1 MEKARIFIVEDETLV
16 AKDIEISL
24 ENLGFSVS
32 GIVSSGEKA
41 IINVGESRPDLVLMD
56 ITLKGEMNGIETASE
71 IKARF
76 NIPAIYLTAHADEE
90 MLQRAKLTEPFGYII
105 KPFEERDLG
114 RTIDIALYRHKMEMN
129 AKWDS
134 DVNKSLSALYKPLIS
149 PVVSIGEIADTVL
162 DNAQSLTGSAH
173 GYVGTIDPD
182 TGDMVA
188 HTLSEMMKDVCKISH
203 EKKSIFPCG
212 EDGLYSSLW
221 GYALNNGEAFFTNRP
236 EDHPAAKGIP
246 DGHLPLHRFLTVPV
260 VLEEK
265 LVGQIALADKDV
277 DYTGDDLKAVLRIAE
292 FYALALQKI
301 TAKDALQKA
310 HDELSAAKELAESA
324 STSKSEFLATMSHEL
339 RTPLNAIIGFSE
351 ILSDMTFGDINQRQG
366 KYVNNILTSGRHLLQ
381 LINDILDISKVEAGK
396 MVLEPSTVNIRELLE
411 GSLVMIKEKAMKHG
425 VKVVLQVAED
435 LSGLD
440 IRADERKLKQVV
452 FNLLSNAAKFT
463 PGGGGIRVTANMI
476 SGFQDNIS
484 RKGATPQR
492 ENDGFQSAIQI
503 SVADSGIGIA
513 AGDQERVFRE
523 FEQIDST
530 YTRKQEGTGLGLAL
544 TKKLVALHGG
554 RIWVESEGEGKG
566 STFSFIIPFES
577 KEGKGEPVSPG
588 DRAAGEKGVTVLV
601 VEDDPHASEL
611 LSEYLTG
618 AGYGVV
624 HAFNGSEAVAKAK
637 ELKPYAITL
646 DVLLPRRNGFEIL
659 KELKSL
665 PETREIPVI
674 IVSITDDRQ
683 LGFTMGATE
692 CFVKPVAKEI
702 FLDTLDGLRRKT

>member
-1 MEKARIFIVEDETLV
+1 MEKARIFIVEDEAIV

-24 ENLGFSVS
+24 KNLGFAVS
-32 GIVSSGEKA
+32 GTAFSGEKA
-41 IINVGESRPDLVLMD
+41 IINIGENRPDLVLMD
-56 ITLKGEMNGIETASE
+56 IMLKGEMNGIDAASQ

-76 NIPAIYLTAHADEE
+76 NIPVIYLTAHADEE
-90 MLQRAKLTEPFGYII
+90 MLQSAKLTEPFGYII
-105 KPFEERDLG
+105 KPFEERELG
-114 RTIDIALYRHKMEMN
+114 STIDIALYRHKMEIKV
-129 AKWDS
+129 KWDS

-149 PVVSIGEIADTVL
+149 PASSMGEIADAVL
-162 DNAQSLTGSAH
+162 DNARRLTGSAH
-173 GYVGTIDPD
+173 GFVGTIDAD
-182 TGDMVA
+182 TGDLVA
-188 HTLSEMMKDVCKISH
+188 HTLSGMMRDTCKIKNE
-203 EKKSIFPCG
+203 EKTIFPCG
-212 EDGLYSSLW
+212 EDGLYPSLW
-221 GYALNNGEAFFTNRP
+221 GYALNKGEAFFTNKP
-236 EDHPAAKGIP
+236 EDHPKAKGVP
-246 DGHLPLHRFLTVPV
+246 DGHLPIHRFLTVPV

-265 LVGQIALADKDV
+265 LVGQIALANKEV
-277 DYTGDDLKAVLRIAE
+277 DYTEDDLKAIVRVAE
-292 FYALALQKI
+292 FYALAIQKI
-301 TAKDALQKA
+301 MAKDALQKA
-310 HDELSAAKELAESA
+310 NDELNSAKELAESA

-339 RTPLNAIIGFSE
+339 RTPMNAIIGFSE
-351 ILSDMTFGDINQRQG
+351 ILADMTFGALNQRQE

-396 MVLEPSTVNIRELLE
+396 MVLEPSTVNIKGLLE

-425 VKVVLQVAED
+425 VKLELHVAEEV
-435 LSGLD
+435 LGLD
-440 IRADERKLKQVV
+440 IRGDERKLKQIV

-463 PGGGGIRVTANMI
+463 PGGGRIHVTANA
-476 SGFQDNIS
+476 
-484 RKGATPQR
+484 ATA
-492 ENDGFQSAIQI
+492 GSAIQI

-513 AGDQERVFRE
+513 AGDQERVFME

-566 STFSFIIPFES
+566 STFSFTIPIEN
-577 KEGKGEPVSPG
+577 KGEKGEAVAMEAL
-588 DRAAGEKGVTVLV
+588 AAGEKGVTVLV

-624 HAFNGSEAVAKAK
+624 HAFNGNEAVEKAK

-646 DVLLPRRNGFEIL
+646 DVVFPEQNGFEIL

-683 LGFTMGATE
+683 SGFAMGATE

-702 FLDTLDGLRRKT
+702 LLDTLDGLRRKTEKEPRTVPGGGR

>member
-1 MEKARIFIVEDETLV
+1 MEKARIFIVEDEAIV

-24 ENLGFSVS
+24 KNLGFAVS
-32 GIVSSGEKA
+32 GTAFSGEKA
-41 IINVGESRPDLVLMD
+41 IINIGENRPDLVLMD
-56 ITLKGEMNGIETASE
+56 IMLKGEMNGIDAASQ

-76 NIPAIYLTAHADEE
+76 NIPVIYLTAHADEE
-90 MLQRAKLTEPFGYII
+90 MLQSAKLTEPFGYII
-105 KPFEERDLG
+105 KPFEEKELG
-114 RTIDIALYRHKMEMN
+114 STIDIALYRHKMEIKV
-129 AKWDS
+129 KWDS

-149 PVVSIGEIADTVL
+149 PASSMGEIADAVL
-162 DNAQSLTGSAH
+162 DNARRLTGSAH
-173 GYVGTIDPD
+173 GFVGTIDAD
-182 TGDMVA
+182 TGDLVA
-188 HTLSEMMKDVCKISH
+188 HTLSGMMRDTCKIKNE
-203 EKKSIFPCG
+203 EKTIFPCG
-212 EDGLYSSLW
+212 EDGLYPSLW
-221 GYALNNGEAFFTNRP
+221 GYALNKGEAFFTNKP
-236 EDHPAAKGIP
+236 EDHPKAKGVP
-246 DGHLPLHRFLTVPV
+246 DGHLPIHRFLTVPV

-265 LVGQIALADKDV
+265 LVGQIALANKEV
-277 DYTGDDLKAVLRIAE
+277 DYTEDDLKAIVRVAE
-292 FYALALQKI
+292 FYALAIQKI
-301 TAKDALQKA
+301 MAKDALQKA
-310 HDELSAAKELAESA
+310 NDELNSAKELAESA

-339 RTPLNAIIGFSE
+339 RTPMNAIIGFSE
-351 ILSDMTFGDINQRQG
+351 ILADMTFGALNQRQE

-396 MVLEPSTVNIRELLE
+396 MVLEPSTVNIKGLLE

-425 VKVVLQVAED
+425 VKLELHVAEEV
-435 LSGLD
+435 LGLD
-440 IRADERKLKQVV
+440 IRGDERKLKQIV

-463 PGGGGIRVTANMI
+463 PGGGRIHVTANA
-476 SGFQDNIS
+476 
-484 RKGATPQR
+484 ATA
-492 ENDGFQSAIQI
+492 GSAIQI

-513 AGDQERVFRE
+513 AGDQERVFME

-566 STFSFIIPFES
+566 STFSFTIPIENNG
-577 KEGKGEPVSPG
+577 EKGEAVAMEAQ
-588 DRAAGEKGVTVLV
+588 AAGEKGVTVLV

-624 HAFNGSEAVAKAK
+624 HAFNGNEAVEKAK

-646 DVLLPRRNGFEIL
+646 DVVFPEQNGFEIL

-683 LGFTMGATE
+683 SGFAMGATE

-702 FLDTLDGLRRKT
+702 LLDTLDGLRRKTEKAPRAVPGGGR

>member
-1 MEKARIFIVEDETLV
+1 MEKARIFIVEDEAIV

-24 ENLGFSVS
+24 RNLGFAVS
-32 GIVSSGEKA
+32 GTAFSGEKA
-41 IINVGESRPDLVLMD
+41 IINIGENRPDLVLMD
-56 ITLKGEMNGIETASE
+56 IMLKGEMNGIDAASQ

-76 NIPAIYLTAHADEE
+76 NIPVIYLTAHANEE
-90 MLQRAKLTEPFGYII
+90 MLQSAKLTEPFGYII
-105 KPFEERDLG
+105 KPFEERELG
-114 RTIDIALYRHKMEMN
+114 STIDIALYRHKMEIKV
-129 AKWDS
+129 KWDS

-149 PVVSIGEIADTVL
+149 PASSMGEIADAVL
-162 DNAQSLTGSAH
+162 DNARRLTGSAH
-173 GYVGTIDPD
+173 GFVGTIDAE
-182 TGDMVA
+182 TGDLVA
-188 HTLSEMMKDVCKISH
+188 HTFSGMMRDTCKIKN
-203 EKKSIFPCG
+203 EKKTIFPCG
-212 EDGLYSSLW
+212 EDGLYPSLW
-221 GYALNNGEAFFTNRP
+221 GYALNKGEAFFTNKP
-236 EDHPAAKGIP
+236 EDHPKAKGIP
-246 DGHLPLHRFLTVPV
+246 DGHLPIHRFLTVPV

-265 LVGQIALADKDV
+265 LVGQIALANKEV
-277 DYTGDDLKAVLRIAE
+277 DYTKDDLKAIVRVAE
-292 FYALALQKI
+292 FYALAIQKI
-301 TAKDALQKA
+301 MAKDALQRA
-310 HDELSAAKELAESA
+310 NDELGSAKELAESA

-339 RTPLNAIIGFSE
+339 RTPMNAIIGFSE
-351 ILSDMTFGDINQRQG
+351 ILADMTFGALNQRQE

-396 MVLEPSTVNIRELLE
+396 MVLEPSTVNIKGLLE

-425 VKVVLQVAED
+425 VNLELHVAEEV
-435 LSGLD
+435 SGLD
-440 IRADERKLKQVV
+440 IRGDERKLKQIV

-463 PGGGGIRVTANMI
+463 PGGGRIHVTANA
-476 SGFQDNIS
+476 
-484 RKGATPQR
+484 ATA
-492 ENDGFQSAIQI
+492 GSTIQI
-503 SVADSGIGIA
+503 SVADSGIGITT
-513 AGDQERVFRE
+513 GDQERVFME

-566 STFSFIIPFES
+566 STFSFTIPIENNG
-577 KEGKGEPVSPG
+577 EKGEAV
-588 DRAAGEKGVTVLV
+588 DMEAQAAGEKGVTVLV

-624 HAFNGSEAVAKAK
+624 HAFNGNEAVEKAK

-646 DVLLPRRNGFEIL
+646 DVVFPEQNGFEIL
-659 KELKSL
+659 KALKSL

-683 LGFTMGATE
+683 SGFALGATE

-702 FLDTLDGLRRKT
+702 LLDTLDGLRRKTEKEPRTVPGGG